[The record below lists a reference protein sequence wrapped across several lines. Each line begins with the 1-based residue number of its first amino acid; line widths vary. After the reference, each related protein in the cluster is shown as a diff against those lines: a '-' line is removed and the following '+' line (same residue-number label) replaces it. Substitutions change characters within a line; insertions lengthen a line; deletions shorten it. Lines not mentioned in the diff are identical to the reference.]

1 MNAFTPPNRD
11 NQHGGLESVGIT
23 SQLIKNAMRESPNW
37 ENFRLHPAGREALDM
52 IGHKIARV
60 LSGGDPH
67 DFQHWEDI
75 AGYAT
80 AFMRTWSEL
89 KNEEDVEEVLGVN
102 YDPDD
107 YLKPSGCP
115 DGFCPLPNV
124 RQGPYEAMFA
134 PIPN

>member
-1 MNAFTPPNRD
+1 MHDPVNSPAHYADSF
-11 NQHGGLESVGIT
+11 GGIQCIDAIETSMSTEEFKGFLKGNVQKYVWRYSQKNGAEDLKKAKWYLER
-23 SQLIKNAMRESPNW
+23 LIKLREF
-37 ENFRLHPAGREALDM
+37 EEAVERATEETTREA
-52 IGHKIARV
+52 
-60 LSGGDPH
+60 
-67 DFQHWEDI
+67 
-75 AGYAT
+75 
-80 AFMRTWSEL
+80 
-89 KNEEDVEEVLGVN
+89 LGVN

>member
-1 MNAFTPPNRD
+1 MHDPINSPAYYAD
-11 NQHGGLESVGIT
+11 NFGGIQCIDAIETSMSTEEFKGFLKGNVQKYVWRYSQKNGAEDLKKAKWYLER
-23 SQLIKNAMRESPNW
+23 LIKLREFEEAMEKAT
-37 ENFRLHPAGREALDM
+37 EETTREA
-52 IGHKIARV
+52 
-60 LSGGDPH
+60 
-67 DFQHWEDI
+67 
-75 AGYAT
+75 
-80 AFMRTWSEL
+80 
-89 KNEEDVEEVLGVN
+89 LGVN

>member
-1 MNAFTPPNRD
+1 MHDPVTNPAHYADSF
-11 NQHGGLESVGIT
+11 GGIQCIDAIETSMSTEEFKGFLKGNVQKYVWRYSQKNGAEDLKKAKWYLER
-23 SQLIKNAMRESPNW
+23 LISLREYEEAM
-37 ENFRLHPAGREALDM
+37 A
-52 IGHKIARV
+52 K
-60 LSGGDPH
+60 
-67 DFQHWEDI
+67 
-75 AGYAT
+75 AT
-80 AFMRTWSEL
+80 
-89 KNEEDVEEVLGVN
+89 EETTKEVLGVN

>member
-1 MNAFTPPNRD
+1 MHDPVNSPAHYADSF
-11 NQHGGLESVGIT
+11 GGIQCIDAIETSMSTEEFKGFLKGNVQKYVWRYSQKNGAEDLKKAKWYLER
-23 SQLIKNAMRESPNW
+23 LIALREMEEAMAKATEKTTK
-37 ENFRLHPAGREALDM
+37 EA
-52 IGHKIARV
+52 
-60 LSGGDPH
+60 
-67 DFQHWEDI
+67 
-75 AGYAT
+75 
-80 AFMRTWSEL
+80 
-89 KNEEDVEEVLGVN
+89 LGVN

>member
-1 MNAFTPPNRD
+1 MHDPVNSPAHYADSF
-11 NQHGGLESVGIT
+11 GGIQCIDAIETSMSTEEFKGFLKGNVQKYVWRYSQKNGAEDLKKAKWYLER
-23 SQLIKNAMRESPNW
+23 LIKLREFEEAMEKAT
-37 ENFRLHPAGREALDM
+37 EETTKEA
-52 IGHKIARV
+52 
-60 LSGGDPH
+60 
-67 DFQHWEDI
+67 
-75 AGYAT
+75 
-80 AFMRTWSEL
+80 
-89 KNEEDVEEVLGVN
+89 LGVN

>member
-1 MNAFTPPNRD
+1 MHDPVTNPAHYADGNGVECIDAIEASMSTEEFKGFLKGNVQKYVWRYGQKNGAED
-11 NQHGGLESVGIT
+11 LKKAKWYLER
-23 SQLIKNAMRESPNW
+23 LIKLREFEEAMEKTT
-37 ENFRLHPAGREALDM
+37 EETTREA
-52 IGHKIARV
+52 
-60 LSGGDPH
+60 
-67 DFQHWEDI
+67 
-75 AGYAT
+75 
-80 AFMRTWSEL
+80 
-89 KNEEDVEEVLGVN
+89 LGVN

>member
-1 MNAFTPPNRD
+1 MHDPVNSPAHYAD
-11 NQHGGLESVGIT
+11 NFGGIQCIDAIETSMSTEEFKGFLKGNVQKYVWRYSQKNGAEDLKKAKWYLER
-23 SQLIKNAMRESPNW
+23 LIKLREFEEAM
-37 ENFRLHPAGREALDM
+37 A
-52 IGHKIARV
+52 K
-60 LSGGDPH
+60 
-67 DFQHWEDI
+67 
-75 AGYAT
+75 AT
-80 AFMRTWSEL
+80 
-89 KNEEDVEEVLGVN
+89 EETTREVLGVN

>member
-1 MNAFTPPNRD
+1 MHDPVNSPAHYAD
-11 NQHGGLESVGIT
+11 NFGGIQCIDAIETSMSTEEFKGFLKGNVQKYVWRYSQKNGAEDLKKAKWYLER
-23 SQLIKNAMRESPNW
+23 LISLREYEEAMAKSTE
-37 ENFRLHPAGREALDM
+37 ETTREA
-52 IGHKIARV
+52 
-60 LSGGDPH
+60 
-67 DFQHWEDI
+67 
-75 AGYAT
+75 
-80 AFMRTWSEL
+80 
-89 KNEEDVEEVLGVN
+89 LGVN

>member
-1 MNAFTPPNRD
+1 MHDPVNSPAHYAD
-11 NQHGGLESVGIT
+11 NFGGIQCIDAIETSMSTEEFKGFLKGNVQKYVWRYAQKNGAEDLKKAKWYLER
-23 SQLIKNAMRESPNW
+23 LIKLREFEEAMEKAT
-37 ENFRLHPAGREALDM
+37 EETTREA
-52 IGHKIARV
+52 
-60 LSGGDPH
+60 
-67 DFQHWEDI
+67 
-75 AGYAT
+75 
-80 AFMRTWSEL
+80 
-89 KNEEDVEEVLGVN
+89 LGVN